1 MAMLRAAAKACRASS
16 MLPRP
21 SASLAVKNRVID
33 EASERQAGLAKD
45 ARNLIH
51 PGKALRSGEAC
62 NKTTALTALTAVYRV
77 IDGLMG
83 TG

>member
-1 MAMLRAAAKACRASS
+1 LTAQHA
-16 MLPRP
+16 
-21 SASLAVKNRVID
+21 D
-33 EASERQAGLAKD
+33 F
-45 ARNLIH
+45 
-51 PGKALRSGEAC
+51 EAC